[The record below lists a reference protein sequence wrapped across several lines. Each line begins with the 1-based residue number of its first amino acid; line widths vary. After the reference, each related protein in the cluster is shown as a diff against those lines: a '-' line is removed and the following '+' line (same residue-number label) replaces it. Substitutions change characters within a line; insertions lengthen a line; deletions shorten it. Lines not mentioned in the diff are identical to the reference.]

1 MIIQQTGR
9 VVDRLYMLGNPDV
22 PVYLL
27 DGEHPAIIDT
37 GFSFLGHHYASAISE
52 VLGSRTPA
60 YCLLTHSHFDHCG
73 SVSVLKSHFPEMKIV
88 SSEQA
93 KATLAR
99 PNAIELIRELNR
111 ASVKVFQRNGFIG
124 DASIEFTPFEID
136 MTVKEGDL
144 LKISPD
150 QTLQVIETPG
160 HTRDCLSYYVPEIGA
175 LICSEAAGVADST
188 GYIVS
193 DCLVDYDQYVDSMKK
208 LELLDSEAICL
219 AHRYAFTGQ
228 DARGYIPRSLKYCD
242 EFRNLVETCLA
253 EEHGDI
259 QRVMTR
265 IRVVEYDFKQE
276 PKQPEPAYLL
286 NLEAR
291 INAVG
296 KRKALLDE
304 KINC

>member
-9 VVDRLYMLGNPDV
+9 VVDRLYMLGNPAV

-27 DGEHPAIIDT
+27 DGEHPAIIDA

-73 SVSVLKSHFPEMKIV
+73 SVSVLKSHFPEMKII

-111 ASVKVFQRNGFIG
+111 ASVKMVRRNGFLG
-124 DASIEFTPFEID
+124 DTSIEFTPFEID
-136 MTVKEGDL
+136 ITVKEGDVL
-144 LKISPD
+144 NISPD
-150 QTLQVIETPG
+150 RTLQVIETPG
-160 HTRDCLSYYVPEIGA
+160 HTRDCLSYYVPEIKA
-175 LICSEAAGVADST
+175 LVCSEAAGIADPT

-208 LELLDSEAICL
+208 LELLDSNVICL
-219 AHRYAFTGQ
+219 AHRYVFTGA
-228 DARGYIPRSLKYCD
+228 DAINYIPRSLKYCD
-242 EFRNLVETCLA
+242 EFRNLVEICLS
-253 EEHGDI
+253 EEHGDVA
-259 QRVMTR
+259 RVMTR
-265 IRVVEYDFKQE
+265 IKAVEYDVKQE

-291 INAVG
+291 IKTVS
-296 KRKALLDE
+296 KR
-304 KINC
+304 CH